1 MLAAAV
7 LCYIQFLVSLD
18 KWMDDGHLA
27 ITRLI
32 MFLDTVSVLKSLF
45 ALQAVSNF
53 MIKCFLPLIQ
63 IILSF
68 FFWFFNQC
76 IRSNRR
82 AS

>member
-1 MLAAAV
+1 
-7 LCYIQFLVSLD
+7 
-18 KWMDDGHLA
+18 
-27 ITRLI
+27 

-68 FFWFFNQC
+68 FFGFLIN
-76 IRSNRR
+76 
-82 AS
+82 ASEVIEDLVEWLLT